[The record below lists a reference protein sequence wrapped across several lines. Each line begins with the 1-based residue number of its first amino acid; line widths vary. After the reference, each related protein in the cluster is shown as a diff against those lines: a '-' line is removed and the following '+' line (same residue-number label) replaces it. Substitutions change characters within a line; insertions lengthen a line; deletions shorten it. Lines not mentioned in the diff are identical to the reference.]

1 MGAITTIAIGLG
13 SAGLSFAQASKA
25 AEDNRKANRQAAK
38 EMAKLKDRAA
48 VKFTDK
54 LSLNTDLYEQQFEQ
68 NLQVNA
74 DLVNAAREAGP
85 REVAA
90 LAGRIGASQTAA
102 NEAVR
107 LSQTDRLQ
115 EIETLQMGE
124 QSEINQ
130 QLLAIETAQL
140 QDKSARDA
148 QTRQVVAGATMSG
161 INSLTNMATTLAKST
176 PENPLSKDK
185 KALKNT
191 LDKNNIS
198 YADYTANPDQYKN
211 LFFNADGSPLEDG
224 LMSLGTLPAGL
235 EMPKSSVNKDGSD
248 PVIQNT
254 LDLQQRQLNQLTDM
268 DAGLSPNGVGAFPG
282 SGLSDKELRD
292 RSIAEMNYNTGPNPN
307 NIIGQQRNSAIQ
319 AAGGSLAPPPTTQD
333 PNMGIP
339 GYVPLPQVSYDDILL
354 KYGIKS
360 QF

>member
-307 NIIGQQRNSAIQ
+307 NIIGQQRNSMIQ
-319 AAGGSLAPPPTTQD
+319 GAGGSLAPPPTTQD

>member
-292 RSIAEMNYNTGPNPN
+292 RSIVEMNYNTGPNPN

>member
-292 RSIAEMNYNTGPNPN
+292 RSIAEMNYNTGPDPN

>member
-38 EMAKLKDRAA
+38 EMAKLKDRAG

-161 INSLTNMATTLAKST
+161 INSLTNMATTLAKYM

>member
-292 RSIAEMNYNTGPNPN
+292 RSIVEMNYNTGPDPN

>member
-25 AEDNRKANRQAAK
+25 AEDNREANRQAAK
-38 EMAKLKDRAA
+38 EMAKLKDRAG

-115 EIETLQMGE
+115 EIEALQMGE

-140 QDKSARDA
+140 QDKAARDA

-211 LFFNADGSPLEDG
+211 LFFNADGSPIEDG
-224 LMSLGTLPAGL
+224 LMSLGTLPVGL
-235 EMPKSSVNKDGSD
+235 EMPKPSVNKDGSD

-254 LDLQQRQLNQLTDM
+254 LDLQKKQLNQLTDM
-268 DAGLSPNGVGAFPG
+268 DAGLSPY
-282 SGLSDKELRD
+282 SGLSDKELMD
-292 RSIAEMNYNTGPNPN
+292 ESIVEMNYNTGPDPN

>member
-268 DAGLSPNGVGAFPG
+268 DAGLSPNGVGAFPY

-307 NIIGQQRNSAIQ
+307 NIIGQQRNSMIQ
-319 AAGGSLAPPPTTQD
+319 GAGGSLAPPPTTQD

>member
-38 EMAKLKDRAA
+38 EMAKLKDRAG

-282 SGLSDKELRD
+282 SGLSDKELMD
-292 RSIAEMNYNTGPNPN
+292 ESIVEMNYNTGLNPN

>member
-38 EMAKLKDRAA
+38 EMAKLKDRAG

-292 RSIAEMNYNTGPNPN
+292 RSIAEMNYNTGPDPN
-307 NIIGQQRNSAIQ
+307 NIIGQQRNSMIQ

>member
-1 MGAITTIAIGLG
+1 MGAITTIAIGIG

-38 EMAKLKDRAA
+38 EMAKLKDRAG

-115 EIETLQMGE
+115 EIEALQMGE

-140 QDKSARDA
+140 QDKAARDA

-161 INSLTNMATTLAKST
+161 INSLTNMATTLAKDI
-176 PENPLSKDK
+176 PENPMSKDT
-185 KALKNT
+185 KALKST

-211 LFFNADGSPLEDG
+211 LFFNADGGPIEDG

-235 EMPKSSVNKDGSD
+235 EMPKPSVNKDGSD

-254 LDLQQRQLNQLTDM
+254 LDLQKKQLNQLIDM
-268 DAGLSPNGVGAFPG
+268 DAGPITLG
-282 SGLSDKELRD
+282 GLSDKELMD
-292 RSIAEMNYNTGPNPN
+292 ESIVEMNYNTGPNPN

>member
-38 EMAKLKDRAA
+38 EMAKLKDRAG

-254 LDLQQRQLNQLTDM
+254 LDLQKKQLNQLIDM
-268 DAGLSPNGVGAFPG
+268 DAGPITLG
-282 SGLSDKELRD
+282 GLSDKELMD
-292 RSIAEMNYNTGPNPN
+292 ESIVEMNYNTGLNPN

>member
-38 EMAKLKDRAA
+38 EMAKLKDRAG

-292 RSIAEMNYNTGPNPN
+292 RSIVEMNYNTGPDPN
-307 NIIGQQRNSAIQ
+307 NIIGQQRNSMIQ

>member
-161 INSLTNMATTLAKST
+161 INSLTNMATTLAKDM

-268 DAGLSPNGVGAFPG
+268 DAGPITLG
-282 SGLSDKELRD
+282 GLSDKELMD
-292 RSIAEMNYNTGPNPN
+292 ESIVEMNYNTGPDPN

>member
-292 RSIAEMNYNTGPNPN
+292 RSIVEMNYNTGPNPN
-307 NIIGQQRNSAIQ
+307 NIIGQQRNSMIQ
-319 AAGGSLAPPPTTQD
+319 GAGGSLAPPPTTQD

>member
-25 AEDNRKANRQAAK
+25 AEDNREANRQAAK
-38 EMAKLKDRAA
+38 EMAKLKDRAG

-115 EIETLQMGE
+115 EIEALQMGE

-140 QDKSARDA
+140 QDKAARDA

-161 INSLTNMATTLAKST
+161 INSLTNMATTLAKDI
-176 PENPLSKDK
+176 PENPMSKDT
-185 KALKNT
+185 KALKST

-211 LFFNADGSPLEDG
+211 LFFNADGSPIEDG
-224 LMSLGTLPAGL
+224 LMSLGTLPVGL
-235 EMPKSSVNKDGSD
+235 EMPKPSVNKDGSD

-254 LDLQQRQLNQLTDM
+254 LDLQKKQLNQLTDI
-268 DAGLSPNGVGAFPG
+268 DAVSPFLNNGLT
-282 SGLSDKELRD
+282 DKELMD
-292 RSIAEMNYNTGPNPN
+292 ESIVEMNYNTGPNPN

>member
-25 AEDNRKANRQAAK
+25 AEDNREANRQAAK
-38 EMAKLKDRAA
+38 EMAKLKDRAG

-115 EIETLQMGE
+115 EIEALQMGE

-140 QDKSARDA
+140 QDKAARDA

-161 INSLTNMATTLAKST
+161 INSLTNMATTLAKDI
-176 PENPLSKDK
+176 PENPMSKDT
-185 KALKNT
+185 KALKST

-254 LDLQQRQLNQLTDM
+254 LDLQKKQLNQLTDI
-268 DAGLSPNGVGAFPG
+268 DAVSPFLNNGLT
-282 SGLSDKELRD
+282 DKELMD
-292 RSIAEMNYNTGPNPN
+292 ESIVEMNYNTGPNPN

>member
-211 LFFNADGSPLEDG
+211 LFFNADGSPLGDG

-307 NIIGQQRNSAIQ
+307 NIIGQQRNSMIQ
-319 AAGGSLAPPPTTQD
+319 GAGGSLAPPPTTQD